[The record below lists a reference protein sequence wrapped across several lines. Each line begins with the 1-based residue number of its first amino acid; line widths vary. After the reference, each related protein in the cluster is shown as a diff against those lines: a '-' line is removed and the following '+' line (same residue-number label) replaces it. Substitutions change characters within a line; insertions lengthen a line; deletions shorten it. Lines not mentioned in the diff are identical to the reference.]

1 MSQSPQDPR
10 GAGSSYRWVVLV
22 FGILAYATSHFARQ
36 NYTGIQK
43 FIQAD
48 VPLDITTLGLMGAA
62 FFYSYALFQMPW
74 GLAADRFGSRGVAT
88 CGILLTAVTLA
99 GFATSQSAGA
109 LLFWRAMSGIAGAA
123 AYVSLAG
130 GLARWFPPHQRGM
143 SQSAFG
149 GVGGALGESAA
160 FFLLPVLSIYYASG
174 WRQGTNAMAL
184 AIAGMGV
191 LCLIFLR
198 SAPSGQPTTTSTP
211 LDWRIFREPQLW
223 CYTALF
229 AGFMVGIRTS
239 QAWIAV
245 YLSDVYASAYGR
257 TLTDAVVAAGI
268 FATLAYSL
276 CGRGICLP
284 IAGRV
289 SDALVARGLSRTGV
303 VIGWLVLVIV
313 LFQILSMQVATLW
326 VLAPLAVLLGTSVNC
341 FTLITASVSE
351 TYGPERT
358 ASVAGFINMVGQL
371 VGATALA
378 ASGYLGRAMADAGGG
393 ALAEY
398 QGVWLAGM
406 VPVAATTAIGAAI
419 FVSLRSRAGVPVGAS
434 AQ

>member
-1 MSQSPQDPR
+1 MSQ
-10 GAGSSYRWVVLV
+10 A
-22 FGILAYATSHFARQ
+22 
-36 NYTGIQK
+36 
-43 FIQAD
+43 
-48 VPLDITTLGLMGAA
+48 
-62 FFYSYALFQMPW
+62 
-74 GLAADRFGSRGVAT
+74 
-88 CGILLTAVTLA
+88 
-99 GFATSQSAGA
+99 
-109 LLFWRAMSGIAGAA
+109 
-123 AYVSLAG
+123 
-130 GLARWFPPHQRGM
+130 
-143 SQSAFG
+143 AFG

-174 WRQGTNAMAL
+174 WRQGTNAMAV
-184 AIAGMGV
+184 AIAAMGV

-198 SAPSGQPTTTSTP
+198 SAPSGQPSTTKTP
-211 LDWRIFREPQLW
+211 LDWRMFGEPQLW

-229 AGFMVGIRTS
+229 AGFMAGIRTS

-257 TLTDAVVAAGI
+257 TLTEAVVAGGM
-268 FATLAYSL
+268 FAMIAYSL

-289 SDALVARGLSRTGV
+289 SDALVARGVSRTGV
-303 VIGWLVLVIV
+303 VIGWLVLSIA
-313 LFQILSMQVATLW
+313 LFQILSMQVTTFW
-326 VLAPLAVLLGTSVNC
+326 VLALVAVLLGTSVNC

-378 ASGYLGRAMADAGGG
+378 ASGYLGRAMAGSSGG

-406 VPVAATTAIGAAI
+406 VPVAVTTAIGAAI
-419 FVSLRSRAGVPVGAS
+419 FISLRARAAVPAGAS
-434 AQ
+434 AR